1 VTIREETTKREET
14 GTKERKRQTKSRQ
27 EDLPRESTC
36 SWDRRQPPLAEACPR
51 WEDDGH
57 AGSKKTEVKT
67 KRKRIKEYQ
76 WKTKGRSQDT
86 YGSRRSRSRRTSLR
100 RTPDDL
106 GPEKEEI
113 KKR

>member
-1 VTIREETTKREET
+1 MTIREETTKKKET

-51 WEDDGH
+51 WEDDGR

-67 KRKRIKEYQ
+67 E
-76 WKTKGRSQDT
+76 
-86 YGSRRSRSRRTSLR
+86 
-100 RTPDDL
+100 
-106 GPEKEEI
+106 EKEEPRRPKEKNKGKLMKDER
-113 KKR
+113 KKPRYIRI